1 MDTLFVLNSSVA
13 NKECFTTGSQD
24 LKRPATAIHEMNQ
37 RTHARQDSRALGFK
51 NVPGATRPNAIGI
64 VGICGERLSW
74 RRDENWN

>member
-1 MDTLFVLNSSVA
+1 
-13 NKECFTTGSQD
+13 
-24 LKRPATAIHEMNQ
+24 MNQ